1 MGQSLTLKNV
11 GFTYGSTWALRGIAL
26 DIKPGEL
33 IGILGPNGS
42 GKSTLLKIM
51 DGILVPQE
59 GEIKVKNRP
68 LSSFKRSALARE
80 VALVAQ
86 ETTFRFSFSAL
97 EVVLMGR
104 FPHLTRLQFE
114 GKRDMEIALLSLES
128 MQALELAERSIHEL
142 SGGEKQRVLIA
153 RALAQEPEIIL
164 LDEPTSFLDI
174 KFKREIYGLLSSLS
188 QGKGLSVVV
197 VSHEIDL
204 AAQYC
209 QRLAILRNGHLF
221 KVGTPEEVIT
231 TSTIE
236 TVYDCPVLVD
246 RNPAT
251 GSPRVNLVGKHS
263 SELKPESKDVS
274 GDRMN
279 RLKVS

>member
-1 MGQSLTLKNV
+1 
-11 GFTYGSTWALRGIAL
+11 
-26 DIKPGEL
+26 
-33 IGILGPNGS
+33 
-42 GKSTLLKIM
+42 
-51 DGILVPQE
+51 
-59 GEIKVKNRP
+59 
-68 LSSFKRSALARE
+68 
-80 VALVAQ
+80 
-86 ETTFRFSFSAL
+86 
-97 EVVLMGR
+97 MGR
-104 FPHLTRLQFE
+104 FCHLTRLQFE
-114 GKRDMEIALLSLES
+114 GKRDIEIALLSLES

-188 QGKGLSVVV
+188 QEKGLSVVV

-231 TSTIE
+231 TSNIE

-263 SELKPESKDVS
+263 NELKPESKDVS
-274 GDRMN
+274 GDQ
-279 RLKVS
+279 K